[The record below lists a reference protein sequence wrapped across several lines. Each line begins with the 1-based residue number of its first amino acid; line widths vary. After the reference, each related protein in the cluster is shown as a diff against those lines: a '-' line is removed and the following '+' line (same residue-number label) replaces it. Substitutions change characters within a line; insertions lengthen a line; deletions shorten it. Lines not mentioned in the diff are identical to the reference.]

1 MNWKS
6 LSDVYSEQVIRNNN
20 AATIEPPLKRW
31 RSLSD
36 VYAEGTR
43 RNYINEA
50 MLAIT
55 VGEGD
60 SKTFN
65 LADVYVREILQK
77 AAFHQETMSEIIKT
91 WVESGGWKG
100 RDEGVIT
107 NFIIGEINKLNKDG
121 SIDEQGNTTAV
132 NFSLIKKDIE
142 QLINTKE
149 TNKSFTNSLASETR
163 NFNYLEML
171 TRPDLQVLKGAFIQ
185 NIYDFAF
192 SKSKTV
198 NVGPGEVAATLFT
211 EAIAAEKGDLQVGG
225 ELVEI
230 KKQGGIVG
238 QHGPGEKLLKFMSD
252 RVDKNFI
259 NALRDREID
268 KFKGFIRDNEKII
281 QNAIIRLE
289 AERDGVNDPG
299 VKKKQFSKDRQK
311 LLALLKLLL
320 AKTEFKF
327 KEIEEFIIPSK
338 MTLDSAEFN
347 SLEEIKQII
356 FNIKDIKEGKVTKTN
371 SLFFAAAENN
381 STWRDTSISNYLFY
395 TEIPD
400 VQPYGPGIKDIV
412 RQSNLKPLQKIGA
425 LAIVDY
431 QIKEKFNYI
440 ILTEK
445 NYRTIVI
452 GPFIKDN
459 PIKNIEMVFNSISDI
474 NFKMSGG
481 RDTGKFEMFLG
492 LAPAADSAE
501 NESADPN
508 APTTQTIA
516 SVAADYN
523 PDASY
528 KNLPTV

>member
-1 MNWKS
+1 MSWKS
-6 LSDVYSEQVIRNNN
+6 LSDVYSEQVIRDNN
-20 AATIEPPLKRW
+20 AATINPPLKEW

-36 VYAEGTR
+36 VYTGGAGH
-43 RNYINEA
+43 NYINEA
-50 MLAIT
+50 AVTIT

-60 SKTFN
+60 SKYFD
-65 LADVYVREILQK
+65 LADIYIKEILQK
-77 AAFHQETMSEIIKT
+77 AAFHQETMSKIIKT

-100 RDEGVIT
+100 KDVGVIT
-107 NFIIGEINKLNKDG
+107 NFIIGEINQLNTTG
-121 SIDEQGNTTAV
+121 SIDAQGNKIAAD
-132 NFSLIKKDIE
+132 FSLIRKDIE

-149 TNKSFTNSLASETR
+149 ANKSFAEALEKKTR

-171 TRPDLQVLKGAFIQ
+171 TQPDLKVLKGAFIQ

-211 EAIAAEKGDLQVGG
+211 EAMAAEKGDLQVGG
-225 ELVEI
+225 KLVEI
-230 KKQGGIVG
+230 KKQRGIVG

-259 NALRDREID
+259 NVLRDREID

-281 QNAIIRLE
+281 QNAIIQLE
-289 AERDGVNDPG
+289 AERDGVNAPG

-311 LLALLKLLL
+311 LLALLKLLI
-320 AKTEFKF
+320 AKTKFKF
-327 KEIEEFIIPSK
+327 KEIEEFILPSK

-395 TEIPD
+395 TDIPD
-400 VQPYGPGIKDIV
+400 ELPYGPDIKDIII
-412 RQSNLKPLQKIGA
+412 QSKLKPLQKIGA
-425 LAIVDY
+425 IAIVDY
-431 QIKEKFNYI
+431 QLKEKFDYI

-459 PIKNIEMVFNSISDI
+459 PVKNIETVFNSISDI

-481 RDTGKFEMFLG
+481 RDTGKFEMFIG
-492 LAPAADSAE
+492 PAPAADGSE
-501 NESADPN
+501 NDSADPN
-508 APTTQTIA
+508 APATQTIA
-516 SVAADYN
+516 PVAADYN
-523 PDASY
+523 SDASY
-528 KNLPTV
+528 KNSPTV

>member
-1 MNWKS
+1 MSWKS
-6 LSDVYSEQVIRNNN
+6 LSDVYSEQVIRDNN
-20 AATIEPPLKRW
+20 AATIEPPLKEW
-31 RSLSD
+31 RALSD
-36 VYAEGTR
+36 VYAGSAR

-50 MLAIT
+50 AVAIT

-60 SKTFN
+60 SKYFD
-65 LADVYVREILQK
+65 LADVYIKEILQK
-77 AAFHQETMSEIIKT
+77 AAFHQETMNEIIKT

-100 RDEGVIT
+100 KDVGVIT
-107 NFIIGEINKLNKDG
+107 NFIIGEINQLNTTG
-121 SIDEQGNTTAV
+121 SIDAQGNKTAAD
-132 NFSLIKKDIE
+132 FRLIKEDIV
-142 QLINTKE
+142 QLVNTKE
-149 TNKSFTNSLASETR
+149 ANDRFTKALESETR

-185 NIYDFAF
+185 NIYNFAF

-211 EAIAAEKGDLQVGG
+211 EAMAAEKGDLQVGG
-225 ELVEI
+225 KLVEI

-238 QHGPGEKLLKFMSD
+238 QHGPGEKLLELMSD
-252 RVDKNFI
+252 RVDANYI
-259 NALRDREID
+259 NVLRDREID
-268 KFKGFIRDNEKII
+268 KFKGLIRDNEKII

-289 AERDGVNDPG
+289 AERDGVNAPG

-311 LLALLKLLL
+311 LLALLELLL
-320 AKTEFKF
+320 SKTEFKF

-356 FNIKDIKEGKVTKTN
+356 FNIKDIKEGKVAKTN

-381 STWRDTSISNYLFY
+381 PTWREISVAHYLEY
-395 TEIPD
+395 TALPSGPDRPDITEI
-400 VQPYGPGIKDIV
+400 IE
-412 RQSNLKPLQKIGA
+412 QSTLKPLQKIGA

-431 QIKEKFNYI
+431 QLKENFNYI

-452 GPFIKDN
+452 GPFIKNN
-459 PIKNIEMVFNSISDI
+459 PVENIKMVFNSISGI

-492 LAPAADSAE
+492 PAPAADSSE

-508 APTTQTIA
+508 APATQTIA
-516 SVAADYN
+516 PVAADYKS
-523 PDASY
+523 DASY

>member
-1 MNWKS
+1 MSWKS
-6 LSDVYSEQVIRNNN
+6 LSDVYSEQVIRDNN
-20 AATIEPPLKRW
+20 ATTIKSPLKEW

-36 VYAEGTR
+36 VYTGGAGH
-43 RNYINEA
+43 NYINEA
-50 MLAIT
+50 AVTIT
-55 VGEGD
+55 VGEGG
-60 SKTFN
+60 SKYFD
-65 LADVYVREILQK
+65 LADIYIKEILQK

-100 RDEGVIT
+100 KDVGVIT
-107 NFIIGEINKLNKDG
+107 NFIIGEINQLNTTG
-121 SIDEQGNTTAV
+121 SIDAQGKPIAAD
-132 NFSLIKKDIE
+132 FSLIREDIE

-149 TNKSFTNSLASETR
+149 ANKSFTKALASETR

-211 EAIAAEKGDLQVGG
+211 EAMAAEKGDLRVGG

-238 QHGPGEKLLKFMSD
+238 QHGPGEGLLKFMSQV
-252 RVDKNFI
+252 VDKNFI
-259 NALRDREID
+259 NDLRDREIN
-268 KFKGFIRDNEKII
+268 KFKGLIRDNEKII

-289 AERDGVNDPG
+289 AERDGVNAPG

-311 LLALLKLLL
+311 LLALLELLL
-320 AKTEFKF
+320 SKTEFKF

-356 FNIKDIKEGKVTKTN
+356 FNIKDIKEGKVIKTN
-371 SLFFAAAENN
+371 SLFFAEAEKNPQL
-381 STWRDTSISNYLFY
+381 SRVSVSNYLFE

-400 VQPYGPGIKDIV
+400 GPDIPDIV
-412 RQSNLKPLQKIGA
+412 RQSKLKPLQKIGA

-431 QIKEKFNYI
+431 QIKEGFDYI

-459 PIKNIEMVFNSISDI
+459 PVENIKMVFNSISDI

-492 LAPAADSAE
+492 PAPAADSSE

-508 APTTQTIA
+508 VPTTQTIA
-516 SVAADYN
+516 PVAADYKS
-523 PDASY
+523 DASY